1 MGLKIDIFVTKASFS
16 FQKLCF
22 ICPELNWENDNFCVF
37 NPVLPRSEKYPS
49 SPKYCVF
56 LSDCSW
62 KWYVLLFS
70 TLLNIYCFKLGSESA
85 CCAKTV
91 QLVYTSWDK
100 SLMLNVL
107 SKTIGILVI
116 HVQFDC
122 YSKFKIQ
129 NEGLMKF

>member
-1 MGLKIDIFVTKASFS
+1 MGLKIDIFFTKASFS

-22 ICPELNWENDNFCVF
+22 ICPELNSQNDNFCVF
-37 NPVLPRSEKYPS
+37 NPVLPRAEKCPS
-49 SPKYCVF
+49 SPKYWVF
-56 LSDCSW
+56 LSDFSC

-70 TLLNIYCFKLGSESA
+70 TLWYIYFFKLVSESA

-91 QLVYTSWDK
+91 QLVYTTWDK
-100 SLMLNVL
+100 SLMLNIL
-107 SKTIGILVI
+107 SKTLGILVI

-129 NEGLMKF
+129 N